1 MIKVKLEAID
11 VNTGRRIFCSL
22 HSQGELHTY
31 GSDSTLWYSLPEVIT
46 HKQQQQQQLLEK
58 HKII

>member
-11 VNTGRRIFCSL
+11 VNTGRRIFCTL
-22 HSQGELHTY
+22 RSQGELHMY

-46 HKQQQQQQLLEK
+46 HKQQQQLEK